1 MRTPDLPGLAL
12 DFTVA
17 NYLPMAH
24 GVAYPKVLAAMKIAA
39 CEQATCC
46 TEAFQAVL
54 TDAQKARA
62 KANAPQ

>member
-1 MRTPDLPGLAL
+1 MRTPDLPGLAF

-39 CEQATCC
+39 CEQATCMASDL
-46 TEAFQAVL
+46 EKLLKELQVGRI
-54 TDAQKARA
+54 QSNKP
-62 KANAPQ
+62 N